1 MVRDR
6 PGRFDSDGGIVPL
19 LGPMRAPGPQPDTT
33 PPDPTPRAAARR
45 LVAVVVTHDRLALLK
60 ATVGALLAE
69 PPARLAGLIVVDNAS
84 ADGTGDWLASCADPR
99 LTVLTLPRN
108 LGGAGGFEAGM
119 RHAVA
124 RTDADWIVVMDDDA
138 RPEPGT
144 IAAFHALDLTGWD
157 GVAGAVRDPQGA
169 PCDVN
174 RPTLDPFRRPGVLL
188 RSLLGRGRE
197 GFHLGP
203 ADFERPG
210 LRAVDGASFVGLFLS
225 RAAVERGGYPD
236 GRLFLYADDAMYTL
250 GLTRDGARLAFD
262 PALRFLHETTTYT
275 RADPRIR
282 PLWKVYYRHRN
293 LMLLYRQLSGR
304 LFWAVMLLYL
314 PRWAM
319 RARHHR
325 GERGRFL
332 RIYALAVR
340 DGFARRLDRPHAEIV
355 DRAGGPG

>member
-1 MVRDR
+1 MSPER
-6 PGRFDSDGGIVPL
+6 PRRFDSAAGFVRL
-19 LGPMRAPGPQPDTT
+19 LGPMRAPGATA
-33 PPDPTPRAAARR
+33 DPTPPAAARK
-45 LVAVVVTHDRLALLK
+45 LVAVVVTHDRLALLR
-60 ATVGALLAE
+60 ATVAALLAE
-69 PPARLAGLIVVDNAS
+69 PPERLAGLIVVDNAS
-84 ADGTGDWLASCADPR
+84 TDGTGAWLAGCADPR
-99 LTVLTLPRN
+99 LTVLTLPENR
-108 LGGAGGFEAGM
+108 GGAGGFEAGM
-119 RHAVA
+119 RHAIA
-124 RTDADWIVVMDDDA
+124 GTDADWIVVMDDDA

-225 RAAVERGGYPD
+225 RGAVERGGYPD

-319 RARHHR
+319 RVRHHR
-325 GERGRFL
+325 GERARFL
-332 RIYALAVR
+332 AVYALAVR
-340 DGFARRLDRPHAEIV
+340 DGLARRVDRPHAEIV
-355 DRAGGPG
+355 ARAGGPG